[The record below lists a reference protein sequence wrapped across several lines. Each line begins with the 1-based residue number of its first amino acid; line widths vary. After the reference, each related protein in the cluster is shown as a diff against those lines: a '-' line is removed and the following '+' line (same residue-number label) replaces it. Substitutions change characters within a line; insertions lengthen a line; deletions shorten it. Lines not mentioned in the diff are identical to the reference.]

1 MGRKARACAG
11 IVIVIAGVLS
21 VSANTAAT
29 SAVRCEEKVLTDWSD
44 NGRVD
49 GIYPLHCYQAAI
61 ETMPADLRDYTNATE
76 AIQRAL
82 TRAETS
88 RSAKSHETSR
98 VAAGAGPQ
106 VGAAASSNVPLPLV
120 ALAAISL
127 TVLAAG
133 GVGYLARRRRTQREA

>member
-1 MGRKARACAG
+1 MGRTARACAG

-21 VSANTAAT
+21 VSVGTAAA
-29 SAVRCEEKVLTDWSD
+29 SGVRCEEKVLTDWSD

-61 ETMPADLRDYTNATE
+61 ETMPTDLRDYTNATD

-82 TRAETS
+82 TRA
-88 RSAKSHETSR
+88 SAKESRKSDDTSR

-106 VGAAASSNVPLPLV
+106 VGAAASSTVPLPLL
-120 ALAAISL
+120 ALATISL
-127 TVLAAG
+127 SVFAAG
-133 GVGYLARRRRTQREA
+133 GLSWAARRRRGRRAT